1 MSEKEIRYH
10 ILSKLASSKD
20 GLYFSEIHSEEYD
33 FLKFFRLLM
42 DLQEKD
48 FIERD
53 KVSKKYL
60 ITKKGLEELKNLK
73 KQA

>member
-1 MSEKEIRYH
+1 MAEELKYH

-20 GLYFSEIHSEEYD
+20 GLYFSEIHSEKYD
-33 FLKFFRLLM
+33 FLRFFRLLM

-48 FIERD
+48 FIRRD
-53 KVSKKYL
+53 KVSRKY
-60 ITKKGLEELKNLK
+60 IVTQKGLEELKKLE